1 MRDNKAAP
9 VPRITKAFEVMMKRV
24 FAYSFRKIL
33 LSPDMKYEPT
43 ARIRHY
49 DK

>member
-1 MRDNKAAP
+1 MRDNEPP
-9 VPRITKAFEVMMKRV
+9 VSKIKKVLEVMKKRV